1 MAQAHNLLKEKQLWQ
16 EAMSD
21 LITDPA
27 ELLTLLKL
35 DAGLLEAA
43 KAASRLFP
51 LRVTRSFAARMTHA
65 NPNDPL
71 LRQVLP
77 LGAELRRVPGYQP
90 DALVEQA
97 VNPIPGL
104 LHKYNG
110 RVLVMLTSACA
121 VHCRYC
127 FRRSFPYQENNPG
140 RRGWVKMME
149 YIAADASIS
158 EVILS
163 GGDPLAV
170 SDSTL
175 RQFTDM
181 LSVIPHVKRLR
192 IHTRLPV
199 VLPERITPEFIAWA
213 NELSLQLV
221 MVVHVNHAQEVNHEV
236 EIMFQ
241 QLRTTNMSLLNQ
253 SVLLK
258 GVNDQVK
265 VLADLS
271 ERLFAAGVLPYYL
284 HVLDKVEGAAH
295 FDMELK
301 DAQQLHAEL
310 AKILPGYLL
319 PRLVRETPGEQSKTS
334 LSSIG

>member
-1 MAQAHNLLKEKQLWQ
+1 
-16 EAMSD
+16 MSD

-27 ELLTLLKL
+27 ELLSLLQL
-35 DAGLLEAA
+35 DPGLLDAA

-51 LRVTRSFAARMTHA
+51 LRVTRSFAARMTHG

-71 LRQVLP
+71 LRQILP
-77 LGAELRRVPGYQP
+77 LGAELAHVPGYLP
-90 DALVEQA
+90 DALVEQEA
-97 VNPIPGL
+97 NPVPGL
-104 LHKYNG
+104 LHKYAS

-127 FRRSFPYQENNPG
+127 FRRSFPYAENNPG

-149 YIAADASIS
+149 YIAADPAIT

-181 LSVIPHVKRLR
+181 LTQIPHVKRLR

-199 VLPERITPEFIAWA
+199 VLPERITPEFIAWTKD
-213 NELSLQLV
+213 LPLQLV
-221 MVVHVNHAQEVNHEV
+221 MVVHVNHAQEINDEV
-236 EIMFQ
+236 EQMFQ
-241 QLRTTNMSLLNQ
+241 VLRSAGIMLLNQ

-258 GVNDQVK
+258 SVNDSAEA
-265 VLADLS
+265 LADLS
-271 ERLFAAGVLPYYL
+271 EALFTSGVLPYYL

-295 FDMELK
+295 FDMDLNLARE
-301 DAQQLHAEL
+301 LHADL
-310 AKILPGYLL
+310 AKILPGYLV
-319 PRLVRETPGEQSKTS
+319 PRLVCETPGEQSKTL
-334 LSSIG
+334 LSTSGLGSD